1 MFHILLFFP
10 FIISGQNKLSKKIDS
25 NEICFIELDLPFVS
39 EININ
44 NTNSQFIEF
53 DYTSR
58 GEYKDATLVST
69 ILKKN
74 KVYIIEK
81 LISNS
86 TDFNDKLSVHK
97 NYSTSFNISFPKNL
111 TLKLSVENSTTKI
124 NAKMEQIGFF
134 QNTGNIY
141 LGEWDSPGKIKTIS
155 ANIYFSNHK
164 IKISSTQKEKLNC
177 YTFESDS
184 VIEVETLSGKLECT
198 TF

>member
-1 MFHILLFFP
+1 LT
-10 FIISGQNKLSKKIDS
+10 KKIDS
-25 NEICFIELDLPFVS
+25 SEIYFIELDLPFVS

-58 GEYKDATLVST
+58 GEYKNATFVSS
-69 ILKKN
+69 ILEKN
-74 KVYIIEK
+74 KVSITEK

-86 TDFNDKLSVHK
+86 TDFNDKLSIHK
-97 NYSTSFNISFPKNL
+97 NYLTSFNISFPKNL

-124 NAKMEQIGFF
+124 NAKMEQIDFF

-141 LGEWDSPGKIKTIS
+141 LGEWDSPGKIQTIS
-155 ANIYFSNHK
+155 ANIYFNNHK
-164 IKISSTQKEKLNC
+164 IKILSTLKESLNC

-184 VIEVETLSGKLECT
+184 IIEVETLSGRLKCI